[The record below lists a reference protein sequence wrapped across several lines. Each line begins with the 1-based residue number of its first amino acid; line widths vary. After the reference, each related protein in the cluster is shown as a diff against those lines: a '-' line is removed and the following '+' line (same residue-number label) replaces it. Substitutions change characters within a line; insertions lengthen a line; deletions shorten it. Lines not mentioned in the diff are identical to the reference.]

1 MSTDTDLPNQENQ
14 AATSWRH
21 FIKRFSKYPLHA
33 KWSTALGVLRFY
45 LLHAR
50 KFETSVPV
58 VIGKRVRIYRQ
69 KHGRIIVGRGVRITG
84 DSALMCGTGRE
95 EAILSIG
102 ERTVIGP
109 YARIMAATQVHIG
122 ARCMISW
129 NCNIFDSTGHR
140 MWLQGQD
147 EAEIEAPITI
157 GDDVWIGP
165 YTIIMK
171 GVEIGSNSI
180 IGAGSVVRRSLPPNT
195 LAYGNPARPVG
206 KVDRW
211 ER

>member
-1 MSTDTDLPNQENQ
+1 MTTETNLENQ
-14 AATSWRH
+14 QQAPPSWRH
-21 FIKRFSKYPLHA
+21 FAQRFSEYPLHA
-33 KWSTALGVLRFY
+33 KWSTAMGVLRYY
-45 LLHAR
+45 LRHAR
-50 KFETSVPV
+50 KFETSEPV
-58 VIGKRVRIYRQ
+58 VVGKRVRIYRQ
-69 KHGRIIVGRGVRITG
+69 KHGRIIAGRGVRITG
-84 DSALMCGTGRE
+84 DSAFICGTGQT

-129 NCNIFDSTGHR
+129 NCSIFDSTGHR
-140 MWLQGQD
+140 MWLEGQE